1 MEVRPPPD
9 SPLERDG
16 TLLWRG
22 MGPSSRE
29 GWDPPPERGGTLLQ
43 RGVGPSPPERGGGV
57 GPSPPERGWYH
68 PPGAD
73 LFPLSYPYDTLISY
87 KKSKK
92 SLEPFSRTSG
102 ELICSKQLLATY
114 EC

>member
-1 MEVRPPPD
+1 MCFQSLPR
-9 SPLERDG
+9 
-16 TLLWRG
+16 
-22 MGPSSRE
+22 SSFWAKKRIFDKE
-29 GWDPPPERGGTLLQ
+29 NADNNGDNKSWDF
-43 RGVGPSPPERGGGV
+43 
-57 GPSPPERGWYH
+57 
-68 PPGAD
+68 PGNPTM
-73 LFPLSYPYDTLISY
+73 PLSYPYDTLISY